1 VTSEKE
7 QIEAT
12 CRDAKHLAAEN
23 EKLKQ
28 MLKDGKEQDG
38 GAYHASKP
46 KKQHSSSLERFND
59 KRTAFERVTG
69 ELIEKARLHLVNEE
83 VERKVAERMKQLREN
98 YNEPVKVLSKERSL
112 ESAEITSPND
122 HALNL
127 GEYTLQSCT
136 VIYI

>member
-1 VTSEKE
+1 MTSEKE

-12 CRDAKHLAAEN
+12 CRDAKYLAAEN
-23 EKLKQ
+23 EQLKQ
-28 MLKDGKEQDG
+28 MLNKGKEQNEG
-38 GAYHASKP
+38 SYHTSKS
-46 KKQHSSSLERFND
+46 KKQYSSSLEKSKD
-59 KRTAFERVTG
+59 KRTAFERATE

-83 VERKVAERMKQLREN
+83 VERKVSEKMKQLNEN

-127 GEYTLQSCT
+127 GEYTYHNHLLS
-136 VIYI
+136 